1 MNAALY
7 HKEYGYYM
15 SKLPLGKDGDFITAP
30 EISQLFGEIIAVW
43 VMHTWEKLG
52 KPSKFSLVEL
62 GPGKGT
68 LIHDII
74 RVTRKYNDFFDSVSI
89 HLVEISPTLQEIQKE
104 KLKGLDINWH
114 ENIDSLPEQP
124 TIFLA
129 NEFFDALPID
139 QFVYRNGEWYENRV
153 AKQDNGVSSKVAD
166 TGIQKKNDIIQ
177 VAWRWGPEK
186 KSLCPFLITQIAD
199 TRIQK
204 KDPGAPSLSSQC
216 VTLGSRKKDDVT
228 QIADTGIRKKDPGA
242 PFLSSKVADTGVQKK
257 DPSASSLSSQCV
269 TLGSRKKND
278 VTQIA
283 DTGIQK
289 KELCVPVSA
298 TQMTNKK
305 LFDGAVVEVCSAG
318 IEIIKRLEEKIYN
331 NKGAAL
337 IIDYG
342 YVYPEYK
349 STLQSVKQHK
359 YANFLENV
367 GNSDITALV
376 NFQALR
382 DSLKHVDCEI
392 LTQREFLYLFG
403 IKERTQVL
411 IKNASDEQKNR
422 IFGEFLRLTENMGT
436 LFKAMLIHHL

>member
-1 MNAALY
+1 MLTYIHKLIDKNQGSISISNFMNAALY

-74 RVTRKYNDFFDSVSI
+74 RVTGKYNDFFDSVSI
-89 HLVEISPTLQEIQKE
+89 HLVEISPALQEIQKE

-139 QFVYRNGEWYENRV
+139 QFVYRNGEWYENRLT
-153 AKQDNGVSSKVAD
+153 KQVNWVLPEVAD
-166 TGIQKKNDIIQ
+166 TGIQ
-177 VAWRWGPEK
+177 EK
-186 KSLCPFLITQIAD
+186 DPGASFLLSQYTFLITQ
-199 TRIQK
+199 
-204 KDPGAPSLSSQC
+204 
-216 VTLGSRKKDDVT
+216 
-228 QIADTGIRKKDPGA
+228 
-242 PFLSSKVADTGVQKK
+242 VADTGV
-257 DPSASSLSSQCV
+257 
-269 TLGSRKKND
+269 
-278 VTQIA
+278 
-283 DTGIQK
+283 QK

-298 TQMTNKK
+298 TQVTNKK
-305 LFDGAVVEVCSAG
+305 LFDGAVVEVCPAG
-318 IEIIKRLEEKIYN
+318 IEILKRLEEKIYN

-382 DSLKHVDCEI
+382 DSLEYVDCEI

-403 IKERTQVL
+403 IKERTQAL
-411 IKNASDEQKNR
+411 MKNASDEQKSR

>member
-1 MNAALY
+1 MLTYIHKLIDKNQGSISISDFMNAALY

-74 RVTRKYNDFFDSVSI
+74 RVTRKHNDFFDSVSI
-89 HLVEISPTLQEIQKE
+89 HLVEISPALQEIQKE
-104 KLKGLDINWH
+104 KLKDLDIDWH

-139 QFVYRNGEWYENRV
+139 QFVYRDGEWHENRV
-153 AKQDNGVSSKVAD
+153 TKQDNGVLSKVAD
-166 TGIQKKNDIIQ
+166 T
-177 VAWRWGPEK
+177 E
-186 KSLCPFLITQIAD
+186 
-199 TRIQK
+199 
-204 KDPGAPSLSSQC
+204 
-216 VTLGSRKKDDVT
+216 
-228 QIADTGIRKKDPGA
+228 
-242 PFLSSKVADTGVQKK
+242 VQKK
-257 DPSASSLSSQCV
+257 ES
-269 TLGSRKKND
+269 
-278 VTQIA
+278 
-283 DTGIQK
+283 
-289 KELCVPVSA
+289 CVPVSA
-298 TQMTNKK
+298 TQMTNRK

-318 IEIIKRLEEKIYN
+318 IEILKRLEEKIHN
-331 NKGAAL
+331 SKGAAL
-337 IIDYG
+337 ITDYG

-403 IKERTQVL
+403 IKERTQAL
-411 IKNASDEQKNR
+411 MRNANDEQKNR

-436 LFKAMLIHHL
+436 LFKAMLIRPLLNKNKKTT

>member
-1 MNAALY
+1 MLTYIHKLIDKNQGSISISDFMNAALY

-89 HLVEISPTLQEIQKE
+89 HLVEISPALQEIQRE

-114 ENIDSLPEQP
+114 ENIDSLPKRP

-139 QFVYRNGEWYENRV
+139 QFVYRDGEWYENRV
-153 AKQDNGVSSKVAD
+153 TRQVNGV
-166 TGIQKKNDIIQ
+166 
-177 VAWRWGPEK
+177 
-186 KSLCPFLITQIAD
+186 
-199 TRIQK
+199 
-204 KDPGAPSLSSQC
+204 LSE
-216 VTLGSRKKDDVT
+216 
-228 QIADTGIRKKDPGA
+228 
-242 PFLSSKVADTGVQKK
+242 VADTGVKKK
-257 DPSASSLSSQCV
+257 DPDAPFLSPQCPFL
-269 TLGSRKKND
+269 T
-278 VTQIA
+278 TQVA
-283 DTGIQK
+283 GTGIQK

-298 TQMTNKK
+298 IQVTNRK
-305 LFDGAVVEVCSAG
+305 LFDGAVVEVCPAG
-318 IEIIKRLEEKIYN
+318 IEILKRLEEKIYN

-349 STLQSVKQHK
+349 NTLQSVKQHK

-382 DSLKHVDCEI
+382 DSLEYVDSKI

-403 IKERTQVL
+403 IKERTQAL

-422 IFGEFLRLTENMGT
+422 IFGEYLRLTENMGT